1 VSGTDDQKLRWIA
14 TLMNRKYSV
23 IALALA
29 LFVTTFA
36 VNLQAPLYAV
46 YAAESNVGTTAVT
59 VAFAAYVAGLMP
71 TLLLLGGLS
80 DRIGRRIPVVI
91 ALLLGAGATAL
102 LVIKP
107 SWESL
112 VLARL
117 LLGIGTGLVSTAG
130 NAYMAEIIGDSDTRR
145 AALIVTS
152 ATTLGFGGGALA
164 TSLSLSLQGQSLMPL
179 SYVLLFVI
187 APILAVITLAL
198 AKVDKPRPVSLLRL
212 PVFPAGTWVYG
223 LAMVL
228 AWSTSGMVI
237 AVVPLELQ
245 AQGLGSWTGMVVFL
259 AIFTG
264 FLCQPFARRMKNSKS
279 LTLGFVLIPTG
290 FVIIVLGLEASSVG
304 LVLLGTCLTSAANYG
319 FTYLGS
325 LLEVTSLAPD
335 NRARAT
341 AGLFTYAYVGFS
353 IPTIASGIL
362 ADKVGLLPAM
372 TVFGA
377 CLVTGTILLAVVW
390 GRKAGSNVIIT
401 A

>member
-1 VSGTDDQKLRWIA
+1 MI
-14 TLMNRKYSV
+14 NRKYSV
-23 IALALA
+23 VALGLA
-29 LFVTTFA
+29 LFFTTFA

-80 DRIGRRIPVVI
+80 DRIGRRLPVGI
-91 ALLLGAGATAL
+91 ALLLGTAATAL
-102 LVIKP
+102 LVIHP
-107 SWESL
+107 SWETL
-112 VLARL
+112 VIARL
-117 LLGIGTGLVSTAG
+117 MLGVGTGLVTTAG

-164 TSLSLSLQGQSLMPL
+164 TSISLTLQGQSLMPL
-179 SYVLLFVI
+179 SYVLLLII
-187 APILAVITLAL
+187 APVLAVVTMAL
-198 AKVDKPRPVSLLRL
+198 AKVDNPRPVSLLRL
-212 PVFPAGTWVYG
+212 PVFPPGTWIYG
-223 LAMVL
+223 AAMVL
-228 AWSTSGMVI
+228 AWATSGVVI

-245 AQGLGSWTGMVVFL
+245 AVGLGNWTGMVVFL

-264 FLCQPFARRMKNSKS
+264 FLCQPFARRMKNSTS
-279 LTLGFVLIPTG
+279 LALGFVLIPTG
-290 FVIIVLGLEASSVG
+290 FVVILLGLKLNIIG
-304 LVLLGTCLTSAANYG
+304 LVLVGTCLTSAANYG

-325 LLEVTSLAPD
+325 LLEVTSLDPD

-353 IPTIASGIL
+353 IPTVASGIL
-362 ADKVGLLPAM
+362 ADKVGLIPAM
-372 TVFGA
+372 TVFGV
-377 CLVTGTILLAVVW
+377 CLVVGTVALALVMNKKTGV
-390 GRKAGSNVIIT
+390 RSVIP